1 MLFFLTLVFLIQL
14 LFVVFAY
21 GKFEDF
27 KTNID
32 SKLIDILQKISVNQL
47 KPYSNILYI
56 GAVNSLVS
64 GTIIALIYLD
74 NYPIISTILFLIT
87 ILLYVFS
94 LSLKYN
100 PDNETFEKNYL
111 NDFIVALVVGQ
122 FFNFINELFSFFGKQ
137 KSFDEWSLIY
147 LIAFIILLIAHL
159 KEHNNTLD
167 S

>member
-1 MLFFLTLVFLIQL
+1 M
-14 LFVVFAY
+14 
-21 GKFEDF
+21 
-27 KTNID
+27 
-32 SKLIDILQKISVNQL
+32 
-47 KPYSNILYI
+47 YI

-94 LSLKYN
+94 LSLEYN